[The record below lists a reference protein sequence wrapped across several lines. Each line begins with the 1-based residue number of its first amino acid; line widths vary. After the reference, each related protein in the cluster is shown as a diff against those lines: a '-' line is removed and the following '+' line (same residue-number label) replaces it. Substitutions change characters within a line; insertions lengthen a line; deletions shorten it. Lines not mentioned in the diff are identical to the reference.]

1 MVTLARRRL
10 FVSLFLWTINF
21 NFFCLFGIYGHPQF
35 LVTSGKPKCFSVEVP
50 KETMVKIHYEA
61 AGTYVACNNNNMC
74 MCIGCVC
81 VFVVQALSSQVKSS
95 LAVFNIN

>member
-1 MVTLARRRL
+1 MVTLARRV

-21 NFFCLFGIYGHPQF
+21 NFFCIFSIYGLPQF

-61 AGTYVACNNNNMC
+61 GGTLRVTL
-74 MCIGCVC
+74 
-81 VFVVQALSSQVKSS
+81 FVLDAFVRL
-95 LAVFNIN
+95 